1 MASRMKA
8 SDKQAANKKEVQR
21 TPASSTGGKKSTS
34 GKANSSSGAPHA
46 ANGNATHKDKV
57 PSGAGGSKA
66 NGSLRGGSKRRSQTQ
81 HDGKSAAILSAGV
94 FVLCMACLA
103 AGFYLSSPAP
113 QRDELTGVWLPPPDQ
128 DSSSQ
133 SVAENQLPPVEQ
145 TPTEPAPLSAAS
157 PSPVLKADSED
168 SFVPNPPSGM
178 AGDATDVAEAQGAPS
193 EVKPSVP
200 AVEHNQAVSSA
211 VSTGANTQLTQEA
224 GQQKESAPF
233 PVKADEGSGF
243 DIPPAQNG
251 AVLVFIIDDG
261 GYSTAHLEKYTS
273 LPFPV
278 AVAVLPRL
286 AHSVECA
293 QIVRSSGQELMLHQP
308 MQAKN
313 LSVYPGEGALLPSM
327 SAAEIYDTVMA
338 NLREIA
344 PVRGM
349 NNHEGS
355 LITADAA
362 KLSAV
367 LDATKDAGVYFL
379 DSRTSADT
387 VAPQVAEQKGMRI
400 LQRDVFIDDIISEDE
415 MLKQILR
422 GLDIAN
428 KNGQV
433 VMIAHVDKSAAILPS
448 LLKRM
453 HPELVRQGYA
463 FAFPSELLH

>member
-8 SDKQAANKKEVQR
+8 DNKHSANHKEAQN
-21 TPASSTGGKKSTS
+21 TPASSTDGKGRAGSGGNQRGDAPNKSAAA
-34 GKANSSSGAPHA
+34 ANHRQGAPR
-46 ANGNATHKDKV
+46 TPKV
-57 PSGAGGSKA
+57 PTAMPHSGTK
-66 NGSLRGGSKRRSQTQ
+66 KPPQTQ
-81 HDGKSAAILSAGV
+81 HEGKSAVILSAAV

-103 AGFYLSSPAP
+103 AGFYLSTPTP
-113 QRDELTGVWLPPPDQ
+113 QSEDTTDIWQPPPDQ

-133 SVAENQLPPVEQ
+133 IPQKNQLPPVAQ
-145 TPTEPAPLSAAS
+145 DSAAANT
-157 PSPVLKADSED
+157 PLLTATPVPAVETTKED
-168 SFVPNPPSGM
+168 SFVPQAQNSAPVEPLTQNV
-178 AGDATDVAEAQGAPS
+178 ADNAAT
-193 EVKPSVP
+193 EVKSSV
-200 AVEHNQAVSSA
+200 QAIKPDQAMILAQSSSA
-211 VSTGANTQLTQEA
+211 AAKSKYVARAEDETTPSL
-224 GQQKESAPF
+224 
-233 PVKADEGSGF
+233 VKQGGDSSF

-273 LPFPV
+273 LPFPL

-286 AHSVECA
+286 PHSVQCA

-327 SAAEIYDTVMA
+327 SAAEIYDTVVA

-355 LITADAA
+355 LITADALKIA
-362 KLSAV
+362 AV

-387 VAPQVAEQKGMRI
+387 VAPQVAEEKGIKI
-400 LQRDVFIDDIISEDE
+400 LQRDVFIDDIISEEE

-422 GLDIAN
+422 ALDIAN
-428 KNGQV
+428 KNGQA
-433 VMIAHVDKSAAILPS
+433 VMIGHVDKSAAILPS

-453 HPELVRQGYA
+453 HPELVRQGYS
-463 FAFPSELLH
+463 FAFPSELLR